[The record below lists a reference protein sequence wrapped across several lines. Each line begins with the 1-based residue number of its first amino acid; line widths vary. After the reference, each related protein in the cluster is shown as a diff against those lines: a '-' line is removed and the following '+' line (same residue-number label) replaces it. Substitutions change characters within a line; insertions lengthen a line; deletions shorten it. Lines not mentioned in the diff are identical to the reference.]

1 MKVTKYCGE
10 IKAMEQVINWVSPM
24 VMEKAR
30 YLKDSVELADL
41 MLAKRELADLITKRD
56 ALLRTE
62 QNPTL
67 NEEEVMKTYYI
78 SLAAY
83 IVVEVE
89 AETQEAAHQSAGD
102 LLIDSVNDL
111 EDLDCSLVR
120 ILDVQNKEEL
130 DFVESLDLP
139 DDPVAGLIM
148 LDIHKT
154 QSTTLIIRDDES
166 LLH

>member
-67 NEEEVMKTYYI
+67 NKE
-78 SLAAY
+78 
-83 IVVEVE
+83 IV
-89 AETQEAAHQSAGD
+89 
-102 LLIDSVNDL
+102 
-111 EDLDCSLVR
+111 
-120 ILDVQNKEEL
+120 
-130 DFVESLDLP
+130 
-139 DDPVAGLIM
+139 
-148 LDIHKT
+148 
-154 QSTTLIIRDDES
+154 
-166 LLH
+166 

>member
-1 MKVTKYCGE
+1 
-10 IKAMEQVINWVSPM
+10 
-24 VMEKAR
+24 
-30 YLKDSVELADL
+30 
-41 MLAKRELADLITKRD
+41 
-56 ALLRTE
+56 
-62 QNPTL
+62 
-67 NEEEVMKTYYI
+67 MKTYYI

-89 AETQEAAHQSAGD
+89 ADSQEDAHQNAGD
-102 LLIDSVNDL
+102 LLIDSVN
-111 EDLDCSLVR
+111 EQQDLDCSLVR
-120 ILDVQNKEEL
+120 ILAVQNKEEL

>member
-1 MKVTKYCGE
+1 
-10 IKAMEQVINWVSPM
+10 
-24 VMEKAR
+24 
-30 YLKDSVELADL
+30 
-41 MLAKRELADLITKRD
+41 
-56 ALLRTE
+56 
-62 QNPTL
+62 
-67 NEEEVMKTYYI
+67 MKTYYI

-89 AETQEAAHQSAGD
+89 ADSQEDAHQNAGD
-102 LLIDSVNDL
+102 LLIDSVN
-111 EDLDCSLVR
+111 EQQDLDCSLVR
-120 ILDVQNKEEL
+120 ILDVQDQEEL
-130 DFVESLDLP
+130 DFVNSLNLP

>member
-1 MKVTKYCGE
+1 
-10 IKAMEQVINWVSPM
+10 
-24 VMEKAR
+24 
-30 YLKDSVELADL
+30 
-41 MLAKRELADLITKRD
+41 
-56 ALLRTE
+56 
-62 QNPTL
+62 
-67 NEEEVMKTYYI
+67 MKTYYI

-89 AETQEAAHQSAGD
+89 AETQEAAHQNAGD

-120 ILDVQNKEEL
+120 ILDVQDQEEL
-130 DFVESLDLP
+130 DFVNSLNLP

>member
-1 MKVTKYCGE
+1 
-10 IKAMEQVINWVSPM
+10 
-24 VMEKAR
+24 
-30 YLKDSVELADL
+30 
-41 MLAKRELADLITKRD
+41 
-56 ALLRTE
+56 
-62 QNPTL
+62 
-67 NEEEVMKTYYI
+67 MKTYYI

-120 ILDVQNKEEL
+120 ILDVQDQEEL
-130 DFVESLDLP
+130 DFVNSLNLP

>member
-62 QNPTL
+62 QNQTG
-67 NEEEVMKTYYI
+67 Y
-78 SLAAY
+78 S
-83 IVVEVE
+83 
-89 AETQEAAHQSAGD
+89 
-102 LLIDSVNDL
+102 
-111 EDLDCSLVR
+111 
-120 ILDVQNKEEL
+120 DVFRVPIPMPYMFL
-130 DFVESLDLP
+130 
-139 DDPVAGLIM
+139 
-148 LDIHKT
+148 
-154 QSTTLIIRDDES
+154 
-166 LLH
+166 

>member
-1 MKVTKYCGE
+1 MCVCLVPRILLMSRKVNGD
-10 IKAMEQVINWVSPM
+10 AGF
-24 VMEKAR
+24 
-30 YLKDSVELADL
+30 SVEVGF
-41 MLAKRELADLITKRD
+41 
-56 ALLRTE
+56 
-62 QNPTL
+62 NPTL
-67 NEEEVMKTYYI
+67 NKEEVMKTYYI

-120 ILDVQNKEEL
+120 ILDVQDQEEL
-130 DFVESLDLP
+130 DFVNSLNLP

>member
-1 MKVTKYCGE
+1 
-10 IKAMEQVINWVSPM
+10 
-24 VMEKAR
+24 
-30 YLKDSVELADL
+30 
-41 MLAKRELADLITKRD
+41 
-56 ALLRTE
+56 
-62 QNPTL
+62 L

-83 IVVEVE
+83 IVVEVK

-120 ILDVQNKEEL
+120 ILDVQDQEEL
-130 DFVESLDLP
+130 DFVNSLNLP